1 MTSAELTKHIS
12 EKLDSEIK
20 GCDSYL
26 DMAKTAMDNDNYEL
40 AHSLSEMAKD
50 EYTHAYFIFTHMAVM
65 GMEVPETSRH
75 AFYAL
80 QERVAAFPNT
90 K

>member
-1 MTSAELTKHIS
+1 MTSAEITKHIS

-20 GCDSYL
+20 GCGSYL
-26 DMAKTAMDNDNYEL
+26 DMAKTAIDKDNYEL

-50 EYTHAYFIFTHMAVM
+50 EYTHAHFIFTYMAEM
-65 GMEVPETSRH
+65 GMEVPEASRH

-80 QERVAAFPNT
+80 QKRVAAFPNT